1 MKRRI
6 GIIAPMVVG
15 CVLSISLGIAAQQSP
30 TKPPPQSPATPAG
43 PPLTPV
49 PAVPAVPS
57 VPPVP
62 KIDPLADV
70 IFPPDL
76 IMRNARMLELTNE
89 QKTFMR
95 EEIQKTSTR
104 FNDLQWQLQDA
115 MELLHKNLESSSVNE
130 EQALSQLD
138 KVLDIE
144 RQIKHLHVGMGIRI
158 KNRLTPE
165 QQGRLQNAKRWH
177 RAPTQMPGE

>member
-1 MKRRI
+1 MKKRI
-6 GIIAPMVVG
+6 GIIAPMIVG

-30 TKPPPQSPATPAG
+30 SKPPHPQSPATPAA

-49 PAVPAVPS
+49 PAVPS
-57 VPPVP
+57 VPPLP

-89 QKTFMR
+89 QKAFMR

-115 MELLHKNLESSSVNE
+115 MELLHKNLESSSVDE
-130 EQALSQLD
+130 DQALSQLD
-138 KVLDIE
+138 KVLEIE
-144 RQIKHLHVGMGIRI
+144 REVKRLHVGMGIRI

-165 QQGRLQNAKRWH
+165 QQDRLQNARRWH